1 MSNISRTML
10 ILYRLLER
18 ISLWLDRVSISAGII
33 MLFLMLALT
42 FMSVILRY
50 GFDISYAWYEHV
62 IILMLVW
69 SIFILVGSSTR
80 RDDHITV
87 GFFIEKIAGSEERAR
102 RIRTVLDTVI
112 GLGISTFLVWA
123 LYRWAAYS
131 HGLGSQIYITGT
143 GYYAEWIRRVPVV
156 VGIGL
161 VSFFYLERFIKLLV
175 LLIEPERKLAVG
187 REIER
192 DGENQNDW
200 EVSGLPHESIKG
212 DGKES

>member
-1 MSNISRTML
+1 
-10 ILYRLLER
+10 
-18 ISLWLDRVSISAGII
+18 
-33 MLFLMLALT
+33 
-42 FMSVILRY
+42 

-80 RDDHITV
+80 RDDHIIV

-131 HGLGSQIYITGT
+131 HSLGSLIYITGT

-175 LLIEPERKLAVG
+175 LLIG
-187 REIER
+187 SQREIAMGSESEK
-192 DGENQNDW
+192 DGANQYNG
-200 EVSGLPHESIKG
+200 EVSGLPRESIKG
-212 DGKES
+212 DGKET